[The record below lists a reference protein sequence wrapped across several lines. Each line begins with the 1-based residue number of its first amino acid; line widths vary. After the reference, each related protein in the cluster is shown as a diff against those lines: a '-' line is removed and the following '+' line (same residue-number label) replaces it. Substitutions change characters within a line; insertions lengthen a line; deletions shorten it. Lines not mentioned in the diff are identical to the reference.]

1 MMAAKSHE
9 HDLHHQDW
17 PMFMSAVDRQ
27 KLLQG
32 KILRAAKYIA
42 ALERCPAAIANRKF
56 DVRPKN
62 TGSVRQS
69 QDL

>member
-1 MMAAKSHE
+1 MEAKEHE
-9 HDLHHQDW
+9 PDIHYIDW
-17 PMFMSAVDRQ
+17 PVFMSADDRQ

-42 ALERCPAAIANRKF
+42 ALERCPAAIATRNF

-62 TGSVRQS
+62 TGSIKQS
-69 QDL
+69 QDV

>member
-1 MMAAKSHE
+1 MVGCSHE
-9 HDLHHQDW
+9 HELHHIDW

-42 ALERCPAAIANRKF
+42 ALESCPVANLTRISN
-56 DVRPKN
+56 VGQQT
-62 TGSVRQS
+62 TGST
-69 QDL
+69 